1 MKRFVLFSLMTIL
14 ALSLMSQNCNELYIP
29 LVEGKGFQ
37 YQNFNRR
44 DRLEGVNDM
53 VIKSVRTTQGQTEA
67 VMAVKYLDN
76 RERRQHEGEYTVICR
91 GDELIIDIQSLVDRS
106 MMQQSG
112 EGVEVTMSNIQ
123 NISLPAT
130 LRVGDNLPNASMDFK
145 VTMGA
150 MTMTDMK
157 MLIQNR
163 KVESRESITT
173 PAGTFNCFKISYE
186 NVSDMKIMG
195 MNRRIISR
203 TVEYFAPGVGNVRTE
218 HYDDKGRLQSYMV
231 LSKIY

>member
-1 MKRFVLFSLMTIL
+1 MKRFLLAGVMMIL
-14 ALSLMSQNCNELYIP
+14 ASSLISQNCDMYIP

-53 VIKSVRTTQGQTEA
+53 IIKTVHTSPGQTEA
-67 VMAVKYLDN
+67 VIAIKYLDT
-76 RERRQHEGEYTVICR
+76 RERVKHEGEFTVICR
-91 GDELIIDIQSLVDRS
+91 GDELIMDIQSMIDQA
-106 MMQQSG
+106 MMQQEV
-112 EGVEVTMSNIQ
+112 EGVEVTMSNIRHV
-123 NISLPAT
+123 SLPSNMQ
-130 LRVGDNLPNASMDFK
+130 VGDNLPDASMDMK

-163 KVESRESITT
+163 KVEARENITT

-186 NVSDMKIMG
+186 NTSNMRIMG
-195 MNRRIISR
+195 INRQMVTR